1 MVSLQNFAYN
11 MCNGVTKKNVQLH
24 QVFWSGLVQMKMR
37 VFDLVGEIIFYFIL
51 AVYVQKLGICCN
63 DRKMISAGR

>member
-11 MCNGVTKKNVQLH
+11 MCNGVTKKNVRLH
-24 QVFWSGLVQMKMR
+24 QAFWSGLVQMKMR